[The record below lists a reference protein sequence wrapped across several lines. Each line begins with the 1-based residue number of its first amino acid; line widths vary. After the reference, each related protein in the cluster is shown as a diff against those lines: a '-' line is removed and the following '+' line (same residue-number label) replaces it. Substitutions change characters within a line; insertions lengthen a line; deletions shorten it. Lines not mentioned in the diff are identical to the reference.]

1 MAKEQKEQTV
11 QTEAGSTSAA
21 SVTANLNSA
30 DRSQD
35 VIEIDLKELFFALL
49 SRWKLILL
57 VTLIGAVIVGAYHT
71 FFVDSSYEAEA
82 IIYITSNDSVISLS
96 DLQVSSQLTEDYA
109 IIIKS
114 RPVLN
119 KVIEELELD
128 MNYKE
133 LGQLVSVNNPDSTHM
148 IEITVVT
155 DDLEMSR
162 NIVNS
167 LLNASITQIYQVI
180 GSGEPTIVDYS
191 EAEAVE
197 DVTPSLLRYIVMGA
211 LAGFVLACM
220 FVVARVLMNTLIRTE
235 EDIEKYLGM
244 PVLASVPYY
253 RASK

>member
-1 MAKEQKEQTV
+1 MAKEQREQAG
-11 QTEAGSTSAA
+11 QTEASRGTAASAA
-21 SVTANLNSA
+21 VDLRSA
-30 DRSQD
+30 EQSQD
-35 VIEIDLKELFFALL
+35 VVEIDLKELFFALL
-49 SRWKLILL
+49 AQWKLILL
-57 VTLIGAVIVGAYHT
+57 VTLIGAVILGAYHT

-119 KVIEELELD
+119 QVIEELGLD
-128 MNYKE
+128 MDYKE
-133 LGQLVSVNNPDSTHM
+133 LEELVSVNNPDSTHM

-155 DDLEMSR
+155 DNLEMSR

-197 DVTPSLLRYIVMGA
+197 DVTPSLLRYIVLGA

-220 FVVARVLMNTLIRTE
+220 FIVVRVLMNTLIRTE
-235 EDIEKYLGM
+235 EDVEKYLGL

-253 RASK
+253 RAAK